1 MSTDTRHRVVT
12 LLLPVLDDVG
22 VEGWLNR
29 RRRQLGDRTPQQ
41 LLDQGQDAVVLALA
55 LALRRDA

>member
-1 MSTDTRHRVVT
+1 MSTDTSHRVVA

-29 RRRQLGDRTPQQ
+29 PRRQLGDLTPRQ
-41 LLDQGQDAVVLALA
+41 LLDQGHDAEVLALA